1 MLVVTCWSYFK
12 FSTCK
17 FQFVRYQ
24 YTRVLNLLCCVL
36 IREVIESESAELREQ
51 NTSSTPSPNASQSQV
66 QEISNPKK
74 LLLKFVNKITKNKKK
89 NSGGCEEWMCTLC
102 NHVFQGTY
110 TRVWHH
116 LLSLLGDGVK
126 GCHVGLKEGWR
137 WPSFIWFFH

>member
-1 MLVVTCWSYFK
+1 MYISIFQSSTYKSFK
-12 FSTCK
+12 HI
-17 FQFVRYQ
+17 
-24 YTRVLNLLCCVL
+24 LLCINL
-36 IREVIESESAELREQ
+36 GSHGEWKWEQ
-51 NTSSTPSPNASQSQV
+51 DTSSTPHPNASQSEV
-66 QEISNPKK
+66 QQISNPKK
-74 LLLKFVNKITKNKKK
+74 PLLKFVNKITKNKKK
-89 NSGGCEEWMCTLC
+89 NGGGCEEWMCTLC